1 MNRLRLAMVA
11 LVVIGVSMAA
21 FALGQSTKAAAP
33 ASKSKAAP
41 AAAKPTAAVIER
53 GKKLATFGGCVD
65 CHTPGTLYG
74 APDFTRQLSGSE
86 LGWSGPWGTSY
97 ARNLTPDLETGL
109 GYYKENEIILALKSG
124 KRLDGKPML
133 PPMPW
138 QNFASL
144 SDADMHALVA
154 YLQSLP
160 PVAHQVP
167 DAVPPGQAP
176 TGAVLNLPAPPA
188 WDAPKTTAAPGK

>member
-1 MNRLRLAMVA
+1 MNRLRLAMFVLVA
-11 LVVIGVSMAA
+11 IGISTAA
-21 FALGQSTKAAAP
+21 FAVEQSSKSAAP
-33 ASKSKAAP
+33 ASKTKAA
-41 AAAKPTAAVIER
+41 AAPAKPTAALLER
-53 GKKLATFGGCVD
+53 GKHLATFGGCVD
-65 CHTPGTLYG
+65 CHTPGSLYG
-74 APDFTRQLSGSE
+74 APDFTRQLAGSE
-86 LGWSGPWGTSY
+86 LGWSGPWGTTY

-109 GYYKENEIILALKSG
+109 GYYKESEIILALKSG

-138 QNFASL
+138 QNIASL

-167 DAVPPGQAP
+167 DALPPGQAP
-176 TGAVLNLPAPPA
+176 TGPALTFPAPPA
-188 WDAPKTTAAPGK
+188 WDAPKTTGK